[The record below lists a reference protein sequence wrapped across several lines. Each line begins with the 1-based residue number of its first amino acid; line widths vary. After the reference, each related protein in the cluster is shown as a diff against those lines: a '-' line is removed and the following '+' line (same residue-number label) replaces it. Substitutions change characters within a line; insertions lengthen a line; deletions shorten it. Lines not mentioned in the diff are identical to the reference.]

1 MKRTLVLL
9 LALALL
15 AAPLTALQQDVNIS
29 DDPLLAQWL
38 QLGQQLRE
46 NGTYPYVELRREDRG
61 YEVIA
66 LQTRLFQLNYY
77 DKDIVPVFGTGTEA
91 AMRRFEKANALRVN
105 GWASV
110 EDQRL
115 LFQSAAL
122 AAPGTT
128 PKPQTEG
135 AGTAPPAPDR
145 RPADAVGCIT
155 HRQAAVYPAAGT
167 AADRPARR
175 DRNGNPCPDGQDP
188 GHVQAAQAH
197 HPGAHRGPHPVPAGA
212 EHAGAKVDCPAADD
226 PQTGTGQAGHSR
238 PAVNPHTTRQSAAY
252 G

>member
-1 MKRTLVLL
+1 MKRTLVFLI
-9 LALALL
+9 ALALL

-38 QLGQQLRE
+38 QLGRQLRE

-77 DKDIVPVFGTGTEA
+77 DKDIVPVFGAGTEA

-135 AGTAPPAPDR
+135 AGTAPPPALPTDAPQTPSVASPTAKPLSTLPPGPLQTVPPDATATAT
-145 RPADAVGCIT
+145 PAPTVKIQVTFKPPKLIT
-155 HRQAAVYPAAGT
+155 LAPT
-167 AADRPARR
+167 AAPTQFPPELSTLA
-175 DRNGNPCPDGQDP
+175 PKWTAPPLTTLKPELVKP
-188 GHVQAAQAH
+188 GI
-197 HPGAHRGPHPVPAGA
+197 PGLP
-212 EHAGAKVDCPAADD
+212 
-226 PQTGTGQAGHSR
+226 
-238 PAVNPHTTRQSAAY
+238 
-252 G
+252 